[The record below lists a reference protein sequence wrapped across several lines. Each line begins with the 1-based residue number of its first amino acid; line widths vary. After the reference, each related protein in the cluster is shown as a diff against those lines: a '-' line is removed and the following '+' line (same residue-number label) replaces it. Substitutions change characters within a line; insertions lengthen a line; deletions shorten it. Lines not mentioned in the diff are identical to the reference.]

1 MKILAMIKT
10 EQKNNGGN
18 DRSPGLWTESGM
30 VHPPESISDQIY
42 DLLKKKILNSEIQP
56 GERLMQE
63 EVAEAFKASRTP
75 VRQAFRLLEKDGL
88 VERLP
93 QGGLRITRLDVET
106 INDLFAIR
114 AVLETYG
121 VQLACDRIQPETIKT
136 LRSIKEQADQLLE
149 SASIQ
154 RETKIRQ
161 LFELNSFFHE
171 TIYRSTKSGYLLGL
185 ISNLRNTVLR
195 LRALGLRKD
204 NTWRQS
210 WDEHGQLIDCLERKD
225 KKTAGKLMRRH
236 VASAMSNALS
246 QWNLGEKK
254 HPRKDRSAA
263 IPKEINGAGKRKKNT
278 FHGGGLNRG
287 GKHV

>member
-1 MKILAMIKT
+1 MTKKT
-10 EQKNNGGN
+10 REKKET
-18 DRSPGLWTESGM
+18 DRGATSDLWKESEL
-30 VHPPESISDQIY
+30 VHPPKSISDQIY

-75 VRQAFRLLEKDGL
+75 VRQAFHILEKDGL

-93 QGGLRITRLDVET
+93 QGGFRITRLDVET

-121 VQLACDRIQPETIKT
+121 VQLACDRIQSETIKT
-136 LRSIKEQADQLLE
+136 LRSIKEQADRLLE

-154 RETKIRQ
+154 REVKMRQ

-171 TIYRSTKSGYLLGL
+171 TIYRSTKSGYLLEL

-210 WDEHGQLIDCLERKD
+210 WDEHGQLIDCLDRKD
-225 KKTAGKLMRRH
+225 KKAAGKLMRRH
-236 VASAMSNALS
+236 VASAMSNVLS
-246 QWNLGEKK
+246 QRNLEAKTE
-254 HPRKDRSAA
+254 PRKEDA
-263 IPKEINGAGKRKKNT
+263 EY
-278 FHGGGLNRG
+278 
-287 GKHV
+287 

>member
-1 MKILAMIKT
+1 MIKT
-10 EQKNNGGN
+10 GQKDNAGH
-18 DRSPGLWTESGM
+18 DRTADLWSESEL
-30 VHPPESISDQIY
+30 VHPPKSISDQIY

-75 VRQAFRLLEKDGL
+75 IRQAFHLLEKDGL

-93 QGGLRITRLDVET
+93 QGGFRITRLDVET
-106 INDLFAIR
+106 ISDLFAIR

-121 VQLACDRIQPETIKT
+121 VQLACDRIQPEAIKT

-154 RETKIRQ
+154 REVKIRQ
-161 LFELNSFFHE
+161 LFELNSLFHE
-171 TIYRSTKSGYLLGL
+171 TIYRSTKSGYLLEL

-204 NTWRQS
+204 NTWKQS
-210 WDEHGQLIDCLERKD
+210 WDEHGRLIDCLDRRD
-225 KKTAGKLMRRH
+225 KKAAGKLMRRH
-236 VASAMSNALS
+236 VASAMSHVLS
-246 QWNLGEKK
+246 QWNLGAKK
-254 HPRKDRSAA
+254 GRPRKNKLAVH
-263 IPKEINGAGKRKKNT
+263 PEGNP
-278 FHGGGLNRG
+278 
-287 GKHV
+287 